1 MAPLR
6 ILAHW
11 RAFSPLAVTYHST
24 CRQDRYVFSTKSTPW
39 RRGSKNRKSLLPE
52 STQSLKNVIKSSKSC
67 HTKFFSSHK
76 KRVSCGS
83 WLSGS
88 SAERLRCPWEPRHNC
103 GCQKRHWAQKN
114 TFKSVLFSRQLWYK
128 HQLLI
133 NLYSNFDKYPKKFAY
148 WTNKWVRILFTFFRN
163 ILEIFKSTNIHSPLN
178 AHLSIFAFL
187 LKHP

>member
-11 RAFSPLAVTYHST
+11 RVFSPLAVTYHST
-24 CRQDRYVFSTKSTPW
+24 SRQDRYVFSTKSTPL
-39 RRGSKNRKSLLPE
+39 RRSSKNRKSLLPE
-52 STQSLKNVIKSSKSC
+52 STQSLKKWNQKQQKLPHKIL
-67 HTKFFSSHK
+67 FFAQK
-76 KRVSCGS
+76 KGEL
-83 WLSGS
+83 WLV
-88 SAERLRCPWEPRHNC
+88 AERQQLR
-103 GCQKRHWAQKN
+103 KAQMPVGTQAQLWVSKEALGAKN

-163 ILEIFKSTNIHSPLN
+163 ILEIFKSVNIHSLLN